1 MMICQSAKVLGR
13 LFLMRMA
20 RRLLRAF
27 RACQA
32 AHSSSRTF
40 LRAAAARN
48 TLAIHTHR
56 HRETKTE
63 RQVAHKAETVEGQ
76 RGSGG
81 GAPVSAGP
89 PVGGRT
95 VELLPELPQ
104 ANERLD
110 LQDTGAEKSYGEV
123 G

>member
-48 TLAIHTHR
+48 TLAIHTQR
-56 HRETKTE
+56 Q
-63 RQVAHKAETVEGQ
+63 QVAHKAETAEEQ